1 MGSWYVFNLGQS
13 CACAPC
19 PGENATDTT
28 VPTAALRGNLGQAP
42 DEKPT
47 VSTESQKLGF
57 KFWSPGVLLIFF
69 VYLFCVFRTRPG
81 DSCLVFVTHDFSS
94 KRSQILR
101 RKLGQEVEELGAS
114 RSRPFRGRCLGGCGC
129 TWKQIGL
136 LHLGGLLL
144 HAFTFCRSSNFQST
158 SKLVEIS
165 SVTQRHCISRS
176 RATEKNWFTW
186 SCVWEPP
193 RKFLQEPCCSNS
205 VHSFSLHKGI

>member
-19 PGENATDTT
+19 PGENATVTT

-114 RSRPFRGRCLGGCGC
+114 RSRPFRGSCLGGCGC

-144 HAFTFCRSSNFQST
+144 HAFTFCKLSKYIQTCGNFKRHPETLYFAKSSNGEELVHVIMCVRT
-158 SKLVEIS
+158 SWQVFA
-165 SVTQRHCISRS
+165 
-176 RATEKNWFTW
+176 RAM
-186 SCVWEPP
+186 
-193 RKFLQEPCCSNS
+193 L
-205 VHSFSLHKGI
+205 